1 MSNVEE
7 WQVPGGLTLRA
18 VWQQVPS
25 IVGLAAPIVMGL
37 AASTLIGVTDSIMLA
52 PLGPVP
58 VAAVGLTGAVAMLF
72 FAAIYGLISA
82 LSVRIGAA
90 WGAGER
96 RRISLIL
103 RAGLALGLLIGVGAA
118 LVMAA
123 LWPLLPLL
131 GQPEEVIA
139 AMSAYWF
146 FICAFLVP
154 FSVLTAFKSAF
165 EAVERPWLGAVFAF
179 LAVAINVP
187 LNFALIWGI
196 GPFPQLGLSGAGVAS
211 FLAEALALGA
221 AVLWW
226 LYAPSMRRL
235 RLRRSVARREIGLTL
250 REGAP
255 LGAMYVLETASVSV
269 ATLMIG
275 GFGTVALAA
284 NQVAQSICGLLYMLP
299 LGVAGAVAIR
309 VAQERGAGN
318 ADALRPIALAAASV
332 AMVWLTAAAL
342 LLAFRGEAIAQL
354 VIEDAEVVAVAA
366 AIFLVFAPMQI
377 CDAVQSSMLGALRGL
392 SDTAWPAT
400 VSAIAYWPVALPL
413 GWALAHWAGMGPAG
427 IWAGFIVA
435 LVGAGIALVFRF
447 WLMTALP
454 TPITRSRH
462 SLDA

>member
-211 FLAEALALGA
+211 LLAEALALGA

-454 TPITRSRH
+454 TPITHSRH

>member
-211 FLAEALALGA
+211 LLAEALALGA

>member
-1 MSNVEE
+1 
-7 WQVPGGLTLRA
+7 
-18 VWQQVPS
+18 
-25 IVGLAAPIVMGL
+25 
-37 AASTLIGVTDSIMLA
+37 
-52 PLGPVP
+52 
-58 VAAVGLTGAVAMLF
+58 
-72 FAAIYGLISA
+72 
-82 LSVRIGAA
+82 
-90 WGAGER
+90 
-96 RRISLIL
+96 
-103 RAGLALGLLIGVGAA
+103 
-118 LVMAA
+118 
-123 LWPLLPLL
+123 
-131 GQPEEVIA
+131 
-139 AMSAYWF
+139 MSAYWF

-211 FLAEALALGA
+211 LLAEALALGA

-235 RLRRSVARREIGLTL
+235 RLRRPVARREIGLTL